1 MEKQELY
8 ISNISCVTS
17 YGMAVENSVWALT
30 EEQLASVGTAKLERA
45 EVDKSKHEM
54 YAFRLKRPRST
65 LQVEFWLAYC
75 PVTVR
80 NLRRNRLTDL
90 ILLTLVLLRR
100 EKREPTLPNKVQCR
114 VVFAVV
120 FASHAHNRLSVSNH
134 AAFLDIF
141 VINASERVRLW
152 KHRRIWSG
160 TGRIH

>member
-1 MEKQELY
+1 MY

-90 ILLTLVLLRR
+90 ILLTLVLLMR
-100 EKREPTLPNKVQCR
+100 EKRDQPYLTKSSVASYLLLFSPPMPITGFPSAITL
-114 VVFAVV
+114 
-120 FASHAHNRLSVSNH
+120 H
-134 AAFLDIF
+134 FLIY
-141 VINASERVRLW
+141 L
-152 KHRRIWSG
+152 
-160 TGRIH
+160 